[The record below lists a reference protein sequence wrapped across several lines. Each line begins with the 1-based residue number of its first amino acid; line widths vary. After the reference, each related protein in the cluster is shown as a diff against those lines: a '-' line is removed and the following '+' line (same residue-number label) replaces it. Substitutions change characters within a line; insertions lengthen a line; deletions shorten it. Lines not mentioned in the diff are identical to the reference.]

1 MQHILASMRQKQYS
15 SSVVRALASDDVVRV
30 ATVGDIVALHFTCK
44 GEDGGLLESSYEA
57 NEPLSFEV
65 CTTNRGGR
73 LADFH
78 PSLIVLPL
86 NPILSFRLELET

>member
-1 MQHILASMRQKQYS
+1 MTPAQGHRLSANMAI
-15 SSVVRALASDDVVRV
+15 RALASDDVVRV

-65 CTTNRGGR
+65 GGGTGYWDHNFIIHGQA
-73 LADFH
+73 LTLGLHMD
-78 PSLIVLPL
+78 PCGNQPEI
-86 NPILSFRLELET
+86 